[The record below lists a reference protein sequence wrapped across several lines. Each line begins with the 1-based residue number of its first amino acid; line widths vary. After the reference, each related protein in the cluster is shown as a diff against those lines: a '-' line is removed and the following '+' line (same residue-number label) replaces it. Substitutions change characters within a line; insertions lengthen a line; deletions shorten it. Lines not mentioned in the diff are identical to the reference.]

1 MKKLMI
7 SDMSEEQFLHFVQ
20 KICQSDYATEK
31 GHTSAVMEFERLSEH
46 PARSDLFYY
55 PEPGKSGPENIVA
68 EVKRWRAAH
77 GKTGFKDQ

>member
-46 PARSDLFYY
+46 PARSDLIYY
-55 PEPGKSGPENIVA
+55 PESGKSGPENIVA
-68 EVKRWRAAH
+68 EVKRWRAAE
-77 GKTGFKDQ
+77 GKPGFKAG